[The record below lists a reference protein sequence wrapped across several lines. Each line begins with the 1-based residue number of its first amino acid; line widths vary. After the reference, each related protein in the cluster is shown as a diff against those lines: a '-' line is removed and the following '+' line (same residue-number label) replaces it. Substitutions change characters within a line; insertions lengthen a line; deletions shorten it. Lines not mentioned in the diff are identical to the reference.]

1 MRVNMQSGKH
11 LCLVGLGNIG
21 SHIVPHLARMPGV
34 GRVTLIDRDVYETHN
49 LVGQDIAAAD
59 VGEAKALVQSRR
71 IERVNP
77 ELSVEAIVDSVEN
90 VPLGALRCDVIL
102 AGLDSRRARQTVNE
116 RAWYLGIP
124 WVDGGVET
132 DGLLART
139 TVYIPGQNQGCLEC
153 DWNSSDYEAIEQRYP
168 CGSGSADARATHAP
182 SSLGALAAS
191 LVSIEAGLL
200 LSGARDP
207 DVGGH
212 SMLLDAKHHQY
223 YPTRL
228 VFNPKCLMPGHLASP
243 AAVVEECPGDATLGE
258 ILANAQHL
266 RVLGQ
271 SFITALTCPH
281 CGCRRE
287 ELRLQASFGTAPAM
301 TCDRCGDEMVSTGF
315 DMTDELESTTL
326 PVRFLASSLRDLG
339 IRHGD
344 VFRVSGPDGVTRNLE
359 VTDGRHP
366 STERATEREEERSKQ
381 R

>member
-1 MRVNMQSGKH
+1 MQNGKH

-34 GRVTLIDRDVYETHN
+34 GRVTLIDRDVYEPHN

-59 VGEAKALVQSRR
+59 VGEPKALVQSRR

-90 VPLGALRCDVIL
+90 VPLGVLRCDVIV

-124 WVDGGVET
+124 WVDGGVEAN
-132 DGLLART
+132 GLLART
-139 TVYIPGQNQGCLEC
+139 TVYIPGQNHSCLEC

-168 CGSGSADARATHAP
+168 CGGGSGDAPATHAP
-182 SSLGALAAS
+182 SALGALAAS
-191 LVSIEAGLL
+191 LVSIETGLL
-200 LSGARDP
+200 LSGARDT
-207 DVGGH
+207 DAGGH
-212 SMLLDAKHHQY
+212 SILIDARHHHY

-228 VFNPKCLMPGHLASP
+228 VFNPKCLMPGHLAAP

-271 SFITALTCPH
+271 SFITAFTCPH

-287 ELRLQASFGTAPAM
+287 ELRLQASYGTAPAM
-301 TCDRCGDEMVSTGF
+301 TCDRCANEMVSAGF
-315 DMTDELESTTL
+315 DMTDELDSTNL
-326 PVRFLASSLRDLG
+326 PARILASSLRNLG

-344 VFRVSGPDGVTRNLE
+344 VLRVSGPDGVTRDLE

-366 STERATEREEERSKQ
+366 SSERVTEREEGRSRQ
-381 R
+381 